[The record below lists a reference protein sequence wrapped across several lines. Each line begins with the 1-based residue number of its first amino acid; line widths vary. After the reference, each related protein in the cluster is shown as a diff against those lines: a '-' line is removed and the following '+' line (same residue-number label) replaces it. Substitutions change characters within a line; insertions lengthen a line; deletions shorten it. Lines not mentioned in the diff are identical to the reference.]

1 MQTGLSC
8 NRASR
13 ALRPHDPHPMV
24 HAAHDQTQKI
34 TSIVIAAPSIVAAA
48 PLPSNG
54 RRHRNCKGRE
64 CTTSIVTA
72 APLSSTGRRHR
83 NCCRASARPRSWLPR
98 RRCQLDDGATK
109 TAAALLTRPA
119 HGAQPHVVIIPACYC
134 GACCSWLSSHCSACQ
149 RALDFKSFSISHNTW
164 QQPSSQ
170 LSHKKLIFQSV
181 FILSVHAIFFHTT

>member
-8 NRASR
+8 NRASS

-24 HAAHDQTQKI
+24 HAGFAHKPLHFSPQSHAQVANNPFNY
-34 TSIVIAAPSIVAAA
+34 SIANVISPRPNPEDHVDRDCRALDRGRAP
-48 PLPSNG
+48 PPSNG

-72 APLSSTGRRHR
+72 LPPSSTGRRHR

-119 HGAQPHVVIIPACYC
+119 HGAQPHVVIIPARYC
-134 GACCSWLSSHCSACQ
+134 GACCSWLSSHCSAC
-149 RALDFKSFSISHNTW
+149 
-164 QQPSSQ
+164 
-170 LSHKKLIFQSV
+170 
-181 FILSVHAIFFHTT
+181 